1 MLSSPHHQAQHA
13 NLFRERRWPCDDSAF
28 QPFHS
33 IAARTPPAH
42 TAGAHRRRYE
52 QLEQLA
58 RASADAAAPNDYQSY
73 PYAASALSSV
83 HATTLPIPPHDSD
96 SCSDSEWIDPFDL
109 DGDH

>member
-42 TAGAHRRRYE
+42 TAGATNNLNSLPELQRT
-52 QLEQLA
+52 LLPLMIT
-58 RASADAAAPNDYQSY
+58 RAIPM
-73 PYAASALSSV
+73 
-83 HATTLPIPPHDSD
+83 LP
-96 SCSDSEWIDPFDL
+96 L
-109 DGDH
+109 L